1 MKLKIVAGVAAA
13 LLAVGTTVL
22 LTRETPAPPAASVSL
37 TSDDVIPPLTTAT
50 TAPASASPSAA
61 PAPAPTSSTTPV
73 PPTTTSATKKSTKPP
88 APKADAAKTD
98 ASPNASGPI
107 TFYAAADNDPAGSRE
122 IAFPGLHREAGGT
135 GTFADPL
142 TFAAAKGVFKPGTKV
157 YVPDVQRYFVLED
170 SCATCSGPHI
180 DLWTGPAV
188 DSGVIRCEESL
199 TKSGSRPYQVNP
211 PAGLPVV
218 AGDLY
223 RGGKCYQA

>member
-1 MKLKIVAGVAAA
+1 MKLRIVAGVAVAV
-13 LLAVGTTVL
+13 LLAAGATVL
-22 LTRETPAPPAASVSL
+22 LTTETPSPPETSVALSSADLLAPPSLTPPATAPTSTSASPTPAPSSSVPTTPPPAS
-37 TSDDVIPPLTTAT
+37 T
-50 TAPASASPSAA
+50 TAPKM
-61 PAPAPTSSTTPV
+61 TTE
-73 PPTTTSATKKSTKPP
+73 PP
-88 APKADAAKTD
+88 APKAE

-157 YVPDVQRYFVLED
+157 YVPDVQRYFILED
-170 SCATCSGPHI
+170 SCATCSGSHI
-180 DLWTGPAV
+180 DLWAGPAV
-188 DSGVIRCEESL
+188 DSGVIRCEEAL
-199 TKSGSRPYQVNP
+199 TRSGARPYQVNP

>member
-1 MKLKIVAGVAAA
+1 MKLKIVAGVAAV
-13 LLAVGTTVL
+13 LLAIGTAVL
-22 LTRETPAPPAASVSL
+22 LTRESPAPPAASVALSN
-37 TSDDVIPPLTTAT
+37 DDFIPPLTTSTEAPPSTSAT
-50 TAPASASPSAA
+50 PTT
-61 PAPAPTSSTTPV
+61 TSSTTTA
-73 PPTTTSATKKSTKPP
+73 PPPTSTTTSAPKKTTKPP
-88 APKADAAKTD
+88 APKVD

-157 YVPDVQRYFVLED
+157 YVPDVQRYFILED

-180 DLWTGPAV
+180 DLWTGSAV

-223 RGGKCYQA
+223 RGGKCYAA

>member
-1 MKLKIVAGVAAA
+1 MKRKIVAGVAMAVVLAA
-13 LLAVGTTVL
+13 GVTVL
-22 LTRETPAPPAASVSL
+22 LTAETPSLPETSVALSNPDLIAPPSL
-37 TSDDVIPPLTTAT
+37 TLSP
-50 TAPASASPSAA
+50 TAPTSTSAS
-61 PAPAPTSSTTPV
+61 PAPTSSSV
-73 PPTTTSATKKSTKPP
+73 PTTTPPPASTTAPKKTTKPP
-88 APKADAAKTD
+88 APKAE

-142 TFAAAKGVFKPGTKV
+142 TFAAAKGAFKPGTKV
-157 YVPDVQRYFVLED
+157 YVPDVQRYFILED

-180 DLWTGPAV
+180 DLWAGPAV

-199 TKSGSRPYQVNP
+199 TKDGARPYQVNP
-211 PAGLPVV
+211 PAGLPVM

-223 RGGKCYQA
+223 RGGKCYQS

>member
-1 MKLKIVAGVAAA
+1 MKLKIVAGVAAAA

-22 LTRETPAPPAASVSL
+22 LTRETPAPPAASVALSN
-37 TSDDVIPPLTTAT
+37 DDFIPPLTTSTEAPPSTSAT
-50 TAPASASPSAA
+50 PTT
-61 PAPAPTSSTTPV
+61 TSSTTT
-73 PPTTTSATKKSTKPP
+73 PPPPPPSTTTSPPKKTTKLP
-88 APKADAAKTD
+88 APKVDAA
-98 ASPNASGPI
+98 PNASGPI

-157 YVPDVQRYFVLED
+157 YVPDVQRYFILED

-180 DLWTGPAV
+180 DLWTGSAV
-188 DSGVIRCEESL
+188 DTGVIRCEESL

>member
-1 MKLKIVAGVAAA
+1 MKPRIVAGVAVA
-13 LLAVGTTVL
+13 LLLAAGATVL
-22 LTRETPAPPAASVSL
+22 LTTETPSPPETSVGLSGPDLLAPPSL
-37 TSDDVIPPLTTAT
+37 TPST
-50 TAPASASPSAA
+50 TAPTSTSASPT
-61 PAPAPTSSTTPV
+61 PAPTSSVPTTP
-73 PPTTTSATKKSTKPP
+73 PPASTTAPKKTTKPP
-88 APKADAAKTD
+88 APKAE

-157 YVPDVQRYFVLED
+157 YVPDVQRYFILED
-170 SCATCSGPHI
+170 SCATCAGSHI

-188 DSGVIRCEESL
+188 DSGVIRCEEAL
-199 TKSGSRPYQVNP
+199 TRSGARPYQVNP

-223 RGGKCYQA
+223 LGGKCYQA